1 MDAVTLLYR
10 TKAARKADWKR
21 KAMALR
27 TALTIVGDIDPA
39 VTEHEFLHRSA
50 SVIDT
55 VFGGGGY
62 DSYITTALAAL
73 SWFEPDLDVQLAAL
87 LNAAALQMNFQ
98 TRTFLDGA
106 QAVVYYGD
114 ERYFPIAMLHG
125 NTTLGLYVGETQKET
140 VLPAWANKS
149 PTLEL
154 NPGQLHYVTPEL
166 VPIYQNANGGSH
178 TSAVMIV
185 HPKGSEG
192 GFSVPAKF
200 EYIAETVGVAT
211 VYCIAGSAEMIAAA
225 AVQLEARY
233 PHLRIDLKLYAL
245 REQRGLEYRA
255 ILMFAGLPA
264 LPEIVLEPGISKSL
278 TFGTELLELPGELE
292 SLSYG
297 ENSIAGVRNV
307 RGVGPDANLGNG
319 IWERT
324 SVKSPF
330 YLASSAPLPL
340 EARERLSDEFDIFHS
355 VLAVRE
361 GMLIPSQDP
370 SHATFL
376 AARANGEI
384 IKGYGSD
391 AGATPFPAAATADDA
406 GVLRYQLRRP
416 HLRRVRGSAMP
427 LMFTPMLHK
436 WHSHFMIQCLPRVRI
451 ARDLGEDMAI
461 LIPHDLRRKQ
471 VEMLHLLGIDES
483 RLVRMKPN
491 EVVQADRL
499 YVPLPWRLGF
509 TPYNTAVYDE
519 IAGQVETALIST
531 PKRILISR
539 ESRKTWRN
547 LINYDTIRQMLV
559 QEFGFEEISPEKLTL
574 AEEVAVYANADIVV
588 GAEGA
593 GMYGAVFSGKKT
605 KYITICDED
614 YVMPMLSNIAVVRGF
629 DVGYVFGE
637 SMRAD
642 GDVERRLPYG
652 HADFV
657 VDGDLLRRA
666 IEFAI
671 A

>member
-10 TKAARKADWKR
+10 TKAAQKADLKR
-21 KAMALR
+21 KTMALR
-27 TALTIVGDIDPA
+27 TALAIVGEIDPT
-39 VTEHEFLHRSA
+39 VSEHEFLHRSA
-50 SVIDT
+50 SVIGT

-62 DSYITTALAAL
+62 DSYVTTALSAL

-106 QAVVYYGD
+106 QAVIYYGD

-125 NTTLGLYVGETQKET
+125 NATLGLYVGDAQKET
-140 VLPAWANKS
+140 VLPLWANKS

-154 NPGQLHYVTPEL
+154 NPGQVHYVTPEL
-166 VPIYQNANGGSH
+166 VPVYQTANGGSH

-185 HPKGSEG
+185 HPNGADGE
-192 GFSVPAKF
+192 FSVPAKF
-200 EYIAETVGVAT
+200 DYIADTVGVAT
-211 VYCIAGSAEMIAAA
+211 IYCIAGSAEMIAAA
-225 AVQLEARY
+225 AVQLEAQY
-233 PHLRIDLKLYAL
+233 PDVRTDLKLYAL

-255 ILMFAGLPA
+255 ILMFTGLPG
-264 LPEIVLEPGISKSL
+264 LPDIVLEPGISKSL
-278 TFGTELLELPGELE
+278 TLGAGLVEQPGEME

-297 ENSIAGVRNV
+297 ENSISGIRNV
-307 RGVGPDANLGNG
+307 HGVGPDASLGNG

-355 VLAVRE
+355 VLRVCD

-370 SHATFL
+370 GHATFL

-391 AGATPFPAAATADDA
+391 ADATPLAAAATVDDA
-406 GVLRYQLRRP
+406 GVRRYQLHRP
-416 HLRRVRGSAMP
+416 RLRRVRGSAMP

-471 VEMLHLLGIDES
+471 VEMLQLLGIGES
-483 RLVRMKPN
+483 QLVRMQPN
-491 EVVQADRL
+491 ELIQADRL

-509 TPYNTAVYDE
+509 TAYNTAVYDE
-519 IAGQVETALIST
+519 IAGQIETALIST

-559 QEFGFEEISPEKLTL
+559 QDFGFEEISPEKLTL

-593 GMYGAVFSGKKT
+593 GMYGAVFSGKRT

-629 DVGYVFGE
+629 EVGYVFGE
-637 SMRAD
+637 SMRSD
-642 GDVERRLPYG
+642 GDLDRRLPYG

-657 VDGDLLRRA
+657 VDVELLRRA
-666 IEFAI
+666 VEFAI